1 MYPALIFGNEHW
13 SKAAIAL
20 LADRISR
27 GLNALGVQEGGT
39 VAAMLK
45 NSPSYV
51 ATVIACRRAGVY
63 LVPINWHFKAGEVA
77 FLLQDSGAQVLLA
90 HEDLIETIQAGIPAQ
105 VALLVA
111 PLHESAQGIATQ
123 AWPSLGQESDVLPE
137 SQRFPFNAVVYTSGT
152 TGKPKGVRRLPVPP
166 ELRAQ
171 VDAEAVQVPKAVYGT
186 TAGSVAMLSA
196 PMYHS
201 ATMSFVSHACAVG
214 ATLVLEP
221 HFKPEQTL
229 QLIEQHQVTHAYLV
243 PTMYQRLLALPAEV
257 RARHDLGSLVQVS
270 STGSPCARELKLR
283 MIEWF
288 GPVITEA
295 YGSSEAG
302 YTTFITAPEWLAK
315 PGSAGKALG
324 SALLSIVGDDGQ
336 ELPRGEIGLIYVRQP
351 AMPDFTYIGREDE
364 RQKMGRDGL
373 VTLGDMGFMDEDG
386 YLFICDR
393 RSDMVISGGVNIY
406 PAEVEAS
413 IMTMPE
419 VSDVA
424 VFGIPDAE
432 FGEALAAA
440 VQLKEGATLT
450 PATLQARL
458 RAQIAN
464 YKIPKTVT
472 FHDSLPREDTGKIFK
487 RLLRAPYWADA
498 DRRI

>member
-1 MYPALIFGNEHW
+1 MYPALIFGDAHW
-13 SKAAIAL
+13 SPADIAL
-20 LADRISR
+20 LADRISHS
-27 GLNALGVQEGGT
+27 LHAMGVQEGGT

-51 ATVIACRRAGVY
+51 ATIIACRRAGVY

-77 FLLQDSGAQVLLA
+77 FLLQDSAAQVLVV
-90 HEDLIETIQAGIPAQ
+90 HEDLLDVIHAGIPAQ
-105 VALLVA
+105 VQQLVV
-111 PLHESAQGIATQ
+111 PLHEAPGAPTA
-123 AWPSLGQESDVLPE
+123 AWPGLEGAALAD
-137 SQRFPFNAVVYTSGT
+137 SQRIPFNAVVYTSGT
-152 TGKPKGVRRLPVPP
+152 TGKPKGVRRLPVAP

-171 VDAEAVQVPKAVYGT
+171 ADAEAVLVPKAVYGT
-186 TAGSVAMLSA
+186 TAESVAMLSA

-201 ATMSFVSHACAVG
+201 ATLSFVSHACAVG

-221 HFKPEQTL
+221 QFKAEQAL
-229 QLIEQHQVTHAYLV
+229 QLIEQHRVTHAYLV

-257 RARHDLGSLVQVS
+257 RARHDLGSLLQVS
-270 STGSPCARELKLR
+270 STGSPCARDLKQR
-283 MIEWF
+283 MIAWF
-288 GPVITEA
+288 GPIITEA

-302 YTTFITAPEWLAK
+302 YTTFITSAEWLAK

-324 SALLSIVGDDGQ
+324 SARLSIVGDDGQ

-351 AMPDFTYIGREDE
+351 AMPDFTYIGREDD
-364 RQKMGRDGL
+364 RQKIGRDGL

-393 RSDMVISGGVNIY
+393 KSDMVISGGVNIY
-406 PAEVEAS
+406 PAEVEAC

-432 FGEALAAA
+432 FGEAMAAA
-440 VQLKEGATLT
+440 VQLKPGATLA

-458 RAQIAN
+458 REQIAN
-464 YKIPKTVT
+464 YKIPQTIT